1 MNSMHWRKASGVVA
15 SALLL
20 LGLSAVVDCGG
31 KMPGG
36 GGSPLANIPGADK
49 VTGAACP
56 ADIGDASAIMSANF
70 GFEGELEGKVKAA
83 LSAGANFQALAADV
97 ETEVATACGNL
108 AKDLGAT
115 DIEAKEKGPGK
126 RADAACKA
134 AVKAIGELKAKVK
147 GSLKV
152 EVVPP
157 KCAASMDAMAECAG
171 SCDAKVKPG
180 SVEAKCE
187 GGEISGTC
195 DGECKGTC
203 SVDAGAKCEGK
214 CDGSCSGTCE
224 GKISGKCEGKCDGK
238 CDGKDVKGKPCAGSC
253 DGKCDGKASANCSGT
268 CKGTCSASCKVEAK
282 GKCGGT
288 CSGGC
293 SVKMK
298 APKCSGEVTPP
309 EMSAECKANCD
320 AKVSAKLTCSPAAVT
335 VKIEGAADTQAA
347 AKLKAALE
355 KNLPALLKVTMG
367 MKAKLEKVSG
377 NVKAA
382 VEGAEATAKAGGTA
396 ALKVA
401 GCFAGSI
408 KAQAEASVQINV
420 SVKASASASAEAG
433 AGG

>member
-1 MNSMHWRKASGVVA
+1 MNSKHWRKAGGVVA
-15 SALLL
+15 SAMLL
-20 LGLSAVVDCGG
+20 LGLMAVVDCGG

-36 GGSPLANIPGADK
+36 GGSPLKGVPGADALP
-49 VTGAACP
+49 GGCP

-70 GFEGELEGKVKAA
+70 GLKGELEGKVKAA

-115 DIEAKEKGPGK
+115 DIESKDKGPGK
-126 RADAACKA
+126 RAEAACKA

-147 GSLKV
+147 GSIKV

-157 KCAASMDAMAECAG
+157 KCSASMDAMAQCAG
-171 SCDAKVKPG
+171 SCDANVKPG

-195 DGECKGTC
+195 EGECKGTC
-203 SVDAGAKCEGK
+203 SVDAGAKCEGT
-214 CDGSCSGTCE
+214 CGGSCSGTCE
-224 GKISGKCEGKCDGK
+224 GKINGKCEGKCDGK
-238 CDGKDVKGKPCAGSC
+238 CDGKDSKGKPCSGTC
-253 DGKCDGKASANCSGT
+253 DGKCDGKASASCSGT

-282 GKCGGT
+282 GKCNGT

-320 AKVSAKLTCSPAAVT
+320 AKVSGKLECTPAGVT
-335 VKIEGAADTQAA
+335 VKIEGAADAQAA
-347 AKLKAALE
+347 TKLKAALE
-355 KNLPALLKVTMG
+355 KNLPALLKVTLG
-367 MKAKLEKVSG
+367 MKAKLEKVAG
-377 NVKAA
+377 NVKATA
-382 VEGAEATAKAGGTA
+382 EGAEATVKAGGA
-396 ALKVA
+396 SALKA
-401 GCFAGSI
+401 AACFAGSL
-408 KAQAEASVQINV
+408 KAQADASVQINV

-433 AGG
+433 AG